1 MRTIRVFLL
10 SEAAA
15 FAVAAAIHSGM
26 LVAGYE
32 HPQARIA
39 ESILASVLLL
49 GLVAS
54 FVQPSWTARA
64 GVIAQTIALL
74 GTLVGIFTIVVG
86 VGPRTVPDV
95 IYHIAIVAVLVAG
108 IRAARQHRDMTAAA

>member
-1 MRTIRVFLL
+1 MRTTRVFLL
-10 SEAAA
+10 CEAAA
-15 FAVAAAIHSGM
+15 FAIAATIHSGM

-39 ESILASVLLL
+39 ESILATVLLL

-54 FVQPSWTARA
+54 FVQPAWTARA
-64 GVIAQTIALL
+64 GAIAQTIALI
-74 GTLVGIFTIVVG
+74 GTLVGIGTIAVG

-95 IYHIAIVAVLVAG
+95 IYHIAIVVVLVAG
-108 IRAARQHRDMTAAA
+108 IRAARQHRDATAVA

>member
-1 MRTIRVFLL
+1 MHTTRVFLL
-10 SEAAA
+10 CEAAA

-26 LVAGYE
+26 LVSGYE
-32 HPQARIA
+32 HSRARIA
-39 ESILASVLLL
+39 ESVLAAVLLL

-74 GTLVGIFTIVVG
+74 GTLVGVFTIVVG

-95 IYHIAIVAVLVAG
+95 IYHLAIIVVLIAG
-108 IRAARQHRDMTAAA
+108 IRAARQYRDATTAV